1 MHVKSNFFQVLG
13 VGDQIAARDV
23 LMEVD
28 IVAGRSRFLDIV
40 SDSVV
45 ADSVVADAI
54 VADLDHSDGNHSNRV
69 LTGVIANPVKSKTNQ
84 DRSLDMCVRNSP
96 SHGYGVRSW

>member
-1 MHVKSNFFQVLG
+1 
-13 VGDQIAARDV
+13 
-23 LMEVD
+23 MEVD
-28 IVAGRSRFLDIV
+28 IVAGRARCVYIV
-40 SDSVV
+40 ADSVV
-45 ADSVVADAI
+45 ADSFVADAI

-84 DRSLDMCVRNSP
+84 DRSLDMYVRNSP

>member
-1 MHVKSNFFQVLG
+1 
-13 VGDQIAARDV
+13 
-23 LMEVD
+23 MEVD
-28 IVAGRSRFLDIV
+28 IVAGRARCVYIV
-40 SDSVV
+40 ADSVV

-84 DRSLDMCVRNSP
+84 DRSLLTLPTPHSIARARRIPYVHIQASVLICFAFYWFGDYSR
-96 SHGYGVRSW
+96 

>member
-1 MHVKSNFFQVLG
+1 MPVKSNFFQVLG

-28 IVAGRSRFLDIV
+28 IVAGRARCVYIIA
-40 SDSVV
+40 DSVV

-84 DRSLDMCVRNSP
+84 DRSLDMYVRNSP

>member
-1 MHVKSNFFQVLG
+1 MPVKSNFFQVLG

-69 LTGVIANPVKSKTNQ
+69 LTGVIANPEKSKTNQ

>member
-1 MHVKSNFFQVLG
+1 MPVKSNFFQVLG

>member
-1 MHVKSNFFQVLG
+1 MPVKSNFFQVLG

-28 IVAGRSRFLDIV
+28 IVAGRSRFLDI
-40 SDSVV
+40 V

>member
-1 MHVKSNFFQVLG
+1 
-13 VGDQIAARDV
+13 
-23 LMEVD
+23 MEVD
-28 IVAGRSRFLDIV
+28 IVAGRARCVYIIA
-40 SDSVV
+40 DSVV

-84 DRSLDMCVRNSP
+84 DRSLDMYVRNSS

>member
-1 MHVKSNFFQVLG
+1 
-13 VGDQIAARDV
+13 
-23 LMEVD
+23 MEVD
-28 IVAGRSRFLDIV
+28 IVAGRARGCVYIV
-40 SDSVV
+40 ADSVV

-84 DRSLDMCVRNSP
+84 DRSLDMYVRNSP